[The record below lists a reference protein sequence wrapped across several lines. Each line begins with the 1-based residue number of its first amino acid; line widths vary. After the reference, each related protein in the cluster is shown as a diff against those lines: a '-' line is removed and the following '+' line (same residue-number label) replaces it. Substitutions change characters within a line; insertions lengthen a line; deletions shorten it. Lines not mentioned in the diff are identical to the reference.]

1 MPSSD
6 ASYHFFSCRM
16 VCIYKGLWTLSELRE
31 NISRGSEGED
41 HYGSHFW
48 IQLLSVNIAEIR
60 EIDILIFL

>member
-1 MPSSD
+1 MQVTALAVEWLVSTKDFEP
-6 ASYHFFSCRM
+6 C
-16 VCIYKGLWTLSELRE
+16 LSLGKTYPGE
-31 NISRGSEGED
+31 EGED